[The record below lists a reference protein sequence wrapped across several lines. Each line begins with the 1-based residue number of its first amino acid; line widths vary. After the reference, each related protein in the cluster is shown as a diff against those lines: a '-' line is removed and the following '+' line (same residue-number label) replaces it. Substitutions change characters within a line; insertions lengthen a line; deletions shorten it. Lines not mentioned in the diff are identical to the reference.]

1 MSFLRKYAKN
11 MKDPTASSSVPLQ
24 SFVPTGDFSVVY
36 NHEEFQQ
43 DADMTYATVGT
54 RGVPNWR
61 HRSLYSCSLA
71 PFKAETLFMSL
82 SDSKH
87 FTVDCFTKE
96 TCSCYFILN
105 NWMSYSG
112 IIIHDYCISLRFH
125 VNNLLNVCKCHSV
138 HFTWAWVLAFS
149 FYIRAVYIRN
159 NFLE

>member
-11 MKDPTASSSVPLQ
+11 MKDPSALSSIPLQ
-24 SFVPTGDFSVVY
+24 SFVPTSDVSVVY

-43 DADMTYATVGT
+43 DADMTYATVGI

-61 HRSLYSCSLA
+61 HRSLYSCSL
-71 PFKAETLFMSL
+71 
-82 SDSKH
+82 DSKH
-87 FTVDCFTKE
+87 FTVGCFTKE

-112 IIIHDYCISLRFH
+112 IVIRAYCISLRFH

>member
-11 MKDPTASSSVPLQ
+11 MKDPSALSSIPLQ
-24 SFVPTGDFSVVY
+24 SFVPTGDVSVVY

-43 DADMTYATVGT
+43 DADMTYATVGI

-61 HRSLYSCSLA
+61 HRSLYSCSL
-71 PFKAETLFMSL
+71 
-82 SDSKH
+82 DSKH

-112 IIIHDYCISLRFH
+112 IIIRAYCISLRFH

>member
-11 MKDPTASSSVPLQ
+11 MKDPSAFSSIPLQ
-24 SFVPTGDFSVVY
+24 SFVPTSDVSVVY

-43 DADMTYATVGT
+43 DADMTYATVGI

-61 HRSLYSCSLA
+61 HRSLYSCSL
-71 PFKAETLFMSL
+71 
-82 SDSKH
+82 DSKH

-112 IIIHDYCISLRFH
+112 IIIRAYCISLRFH

-149 FYIRAVYIRN
+149 YYIRVVYIRN

>member
-11 MKDPTASSSVPLQ
+11 MKDPTASSSIPLQ
-24 SFVPTGDFSVVY
+24 PFVPTGDFSVVY

-43 DADMTYATVGT
+43 DADMTYATVGI

-125 VNNLLNVCKCHSV
+125 VNRSFERLQVSQCTFYLSMS
-138 HFTWAWVLAFS
+138 FS
-149 FYIRAVYIRN
+149 I
-159 NFLE
+159 